1 MQSMISLIFVGNFL
15 LAVMKVDCFNNQGV
29 IMSHVNIWMVVIAWG
44 VSILLA
50 YVIGSRKGKPG
61 AGALVGLLLGP
72 IGVIVS
78 LLFA

>member
-1 MQSMISLIFVGNFL
+1 
-15 LAVMKVDCFNNQGV
+15 
-29 IMSHVNIWMVVIAWG
+29 MSNINIWMVVIAWIF
-44 VSILLA
+44 SILLA
-50 YVIGSRKGKPG
+50 FIIGSRKGKPA

>member
-1 MQSMISLIFVGNFL
+1 
-15 LAVMKVDCFNNQGV
+15 MKVDCFNNQGV

-50 YVIGSRKGKPG
+50 FIIGSRKGKPR
-61 AGALVGLLLGP
+61 AGALVGLLFGP

-78 LLFA
+78 FLLD